1 MLDLVEDLTT
11 GRRDEASAYT
21 GCVNEI
27 LPSIKANDYGV
38 KTKITRDVAP
48 DDELLA
54 KADAMLTPEAAPLPW
69 LVNAVATFGD
79 HALKTVMT
87 DKREHFGSGSA
98 RL

>member
-27 LPSIKANDYGV
+27 LPSIKANDYGIQ
-38 KTKITRDVAP
+38 TEIARDIAP

-54 KADAMLTPEAAPLPW
+54 EIDPMFRPCASSLPRLVEA
-69 LVNAVATFGD
+69 V
-79 HALKTVMT
+79 
-87 DKREHFGSGSA
+87 
-98 RL
+98 